1 MNLKQLLEQYAERMK
16 KYNEIKTTADMEE
29 VRSLHKELVD
39 LKERIELIQNERNLD
54 LPTIVESEERV
65 VKTDSVKEVRELTL
79 DELDQEYEGTFLRAF
94 RRQPLSTRDMDIYAR
109 MVEERDVPTATP
121 YLQSSVDENGGFI
134 VPKSVSTLIQ
144 TYKRELEFDLTN
156 IVNVIRTS
164 VVSGE
169 FTYEKLG
176 TMTPFAKISEWETI
190 GEVAA
195 PQFERKSYTIEDYAG
210 ILPIPRKLLQD
221 TDQNLLAH
229 IAKFIARKTVITRN
243 AEILKVI
250 KATWTDKK
258 PIATID
264 DIKDVLNVEL
274 DRAFLPSTKIITNQ
288 DGFNVL
294 DKMKD
299 GDGNYLLQPDVIDP
313 TQKRLLGYMVQVL
326 PNSTF
331 PSETGK
337 APFLVGDLKE
347 AINFYDRGV
356 YEVTPTT
363 IGGDSF
369 KRNSLDIRVIDRFGV
384 TALDPDAVV
393 YGEIT
398 VSAVDEG

>member
-1 MNLKQLLEQYAERMK
+1 MNLKQLMEQYAERMK

-29 VRSLHKELVD
+29 VRSLHQELVE
-39 LKERIELIQNERNLD
+39 LKERIQLIQDERNLE
-54 LPTIVESEERV
+54 LPTLLETEGRV
-65 VKTDSVKEVRELTL
+65 VHTNDVKEVRELTL

-94 RRQPLSTRDMDIYAR
+94 RKQPLSARDLEIYER
-109 MVEERDVPTATP
+109 MIEERDAPTATP
-121 YLQSSVDENGGFI
+121 YLQSTVDENGGFI

-144 TYKRELEFDLTN
+144 TYKRELEFDLTQL
-156 IVNVIRTS
+156 VTVVRTS

-190 GEVAA
+190 GEVSA
-195 PQFERKSYTIEDYAG
+195 PQFERKSYKIEDYAG

-229 IAKFIARKTVITRN
+229 IAKYIARKTVITRN

-250 KATWTDKK
+250 KATWTEKK
-258 PIATID
+258 AVATVD
-264 DIKDVLNVEL
+264 DIKDILNVEL

-299 GDGNYLLQPDVIDP
+299 SEGKYLLQPDVIDP
-313 TQKRLLGYMVQVL
+313 TQKRLLGYVVQVL
-326 PNSTF
+326 PNNTF
-331 PSETGK
+331 ASEADK

-347 AINFYDRGV
+347 AIQFYDRGV

-384 TALDPDAVV
+384 TALDPASVV

-398 VSAVDEG
+398 VTA